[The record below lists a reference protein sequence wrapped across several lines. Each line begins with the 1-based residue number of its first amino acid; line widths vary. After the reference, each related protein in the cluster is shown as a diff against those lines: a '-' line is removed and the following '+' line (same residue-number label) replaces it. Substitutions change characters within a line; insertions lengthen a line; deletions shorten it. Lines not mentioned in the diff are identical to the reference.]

1 MARSHCWP
9 GLVLVLQCAVRTVD
23 HERTNQ
29 VGGTSFPS
37 ASQWHSFVLTLR
49 QTMWREFGVEHHPS
63 GSAVL
68 CSVFKVAV
76 NDSLYHSSSS
86 PWRTKDC
93 WSRLQL
99 NELVDNFC
107 TLYHLCPGESWD
119 DDVSGTLFLYSEHNE
134 YYYSPSQYFPMTCKS
149 KSENELIISK

>member
-107 TLYHLCPGESWD
+107 TLYHSVLVNRGMMMS
-119 DDVSGTLFLYSEHNE
+119 VALYSYIQSTMN
-134 YYYSPSQYFPMTCKS
+134 
-149 KSENELIISK
+149 IIILRPNIFQ